1 MPLLWASACDSRE
14 QGPRFPHADRPVA
27 PLSEGGFST
36 EEIRDRAGEADQV
49 MALAGVRP
57 GMSVADIGAG
67 EGYYTVRLARE
78 VGAKGRV
85 LAEDIVPAV
94 RDRLAQ
100 RVQREGLDRVAVR
113 LGTPTDPRL
122 PARSFDRIFLV
133 QVYHE
138 VAEPYEFLWNLA
150 GGLAPGGEVIVVDW
164 DRPVGRHGFPRDR
177 LRCELAAL
185 GLEPVREA
193 MLEGGSYFIAFR
205 QARPRPT
212 PDRISPCRMK

>member
-1 MPLLWASACDSRE
+1 MTACDRGE
-14 QGPRFPHADRPVA
+14 EGPRFPRADRPVA
-27 PLSEGGFST
+27 PVSDSGFST
-36 EEIRDRAGEADQV
+36 EDVRDRAGEAEQV
-49 MALAGVRP
+49 MALAGLKP

-78 VGAKGRV
+78 VGPGGRV

-122 PARSFDRIFLV
+122 PTASFDRIFLV

-150 GGLAPGGEVIVVDW
+150 GGLKAGAEVIVVDW

-177 LRCELAAL
+177 LKCELAAL
-185 GLEPVREA
+185 GMEPIREA
-193 MLEGGSYFIAFR
+193 MLDGGSYFIAFR
-205 QARPRPT
+205 QARPRPA
-212 PDRISPCRMK
+212 PDAIAPCRMK